1 MKKTIPLLIIILGFT
16 FLSYAENLRIL
27 VVPIEDKTGEHENL
41 IKELNSIVIKE
52 VKKNGYEVVSEY
64 TFFANWWKATAKA
77 WNSNEPVPTPEEYEA
92 KKKNEGIKIRDIFN
106 HNALGTMIGYKDAW
120 RVKGW
125 SIDSAVIGEIRKS
138 GQEIEIYIELIRTE
152 TGKYFYYVE
161 KTQANQAKDVIK
173 NEIKAL
179 LDKIDLVR
187 KAEVDEE
194 LDPEL
199 SKVIY
204 NIKTQTGQI
213 IKIKVD
219 YTSDRPNPPIQNV
232 DILPPQELK
241 EGLDSYQ
248 ISTKENKDLIF
259 DFKFKNNKLESVQVS
274 HALPPDTTG
283 IKYEET
289 LTITSQRGYDIKFI
303 FSWKNNEII
312 SIRCEPSL
320 NPYSCQQVGK
330 G

>member
-1 MKKTIPLLIIILGFT
+1 KKIIPLLIIILGFT
-16 FLSYAENLRIL
+16 FLSYAEHLRIL
-27 VVPIEDKTGEHENL
+27 VMPIEDKTGGYADL
-41 IKELNSIVIKE
+41 SKELTDIVVKE
-52 VKKNGYEVVSEY
+52 VKKSDYEVVPEY
-64 TFFANWWKATAKA
+64 TFFTNWWKATAGA
-77 WNSNEPVPTPEEYEA
+77 WNSNEPISTLEEYET
-92 KKKNEGIKIRDIFN
+92 KKKNEGAKINDIFN
-106 HNALGTMIGYKDAW
+106 HDALGTMIGHKDPW
-120 RVKGW
+120 GLKSWG
-125 SIDSAVIGEIRKS
+125 IDLAVIGEVGKIN
-138 GQEIEIYIELIRTE
+138 EAIELYLELISIQ
-152 TGKYFYYVE
+152 TGRYFYCIE
-161 KTQANQAKDVIK
+161 KTQVHQAKDVIK

-232 DILPPQELK
+232 DILPPQKLK
-241 EGLDSYQ
+241 EGIDPYR
-248 ISTKENKDLIF
+248 ISTKEKKDLIF

-274 HALPPDTTG
+274 HVSLPDTTG

-289 LTITSQRGYDIKFI
+289 LTITSQQGYDIKFI
-303 FSWKNNEII
+303 FLWKDNEII
-312 SIRCEPSL
+312 SIRCEPFL